1 VGETTAN
8 AEQFRRA
15 AAGIAML
22 GMALTAAAQQDADTV
37 VKLEKIEI
45 TGSRIARIDGESG
58 LPVQIITREEMLDG
72 GVQTMQDLLQ
82 RISANQSYG
91 GFNELQGINNLVV
104 GMTAAS
110 LRGLGTERTLVLMN
124 GRRLAP
130 YALAGGQG
138 VDLSAI
144 PASAIERVEV
154 LKDGASAIYGS
165 DAIGGVINFVL
176 RRDFHGVEVNAN
188 WFATDQGG
196 GDNGR
201 VNVTAGTG
209 SLAKDK
215 YNFFVSADYFK
226 QDQLLGSQRDYTRT
240 AYLPGVGINGTSNRS
255 FPANITQTDPRTGVY
270 GFKGIFN
277 PTIPFPGGA
286 TPQSCA
292 PPNSFPTA
300 TKPYQCGFDFAP
312 LVQTVPESE
321 KLNVI
326 GRMTWELDAN
336 NQFFVEGAYYEG
348 KFKQAIAPTP
358 VSSDF
363 ALVPMRLPPTSPYY
377 PGSFVGGLPGG
388 DPTQPLELD
397 YRLLELGPRKEQTDV
412 SQWNAVVGLQGA
424 FRDWDYTIAATYT
437 TNQQATDFVSG
448 FVYGTKFGA
457 LLGTGVVNPF
467 GTNTEATLALMRATQ
482 ATGQINDNRAT
493 NYGVEWSLANTVYQL
508 PAGQV
513 ALAFGGEAR
522 RESLEQTNADFIIG
536 GDIVGGFGAVPS
548 LASAQRTVLSLFGEL
563 NIPIVKT
570 LEANVAVRY
579 DHYSDFGSTTNPK
592 FTLRWQPAN
601 SVVVRGAYGTGFRA
615 PTLSDL
621 YQPQVI
627 ELDRSGFYNDPIRC
641 PVTDAFADCEAA
653 IKLKTG
659 GNPLLQPEKSR
670 QANAGVVLQPTRDL
684 SLSADYY
691 WVTVNN
697 IIDGVPLDAIL
708 GTDYATWGPSY
719 VVRKPPDAQYPNL
732 PGQIEYVVQ
741 YPTNVGTITTS
752 GIDVNVQWNG
762 PETPVGR
769 FSVGLNGTYVIDFSQ
784 SGFTQDD
791 FPTAV
796 GARGS
801 FGVIAR
807 YRQYAQLNWTNGP
820 WGATLANTYQSG
832 YLEGCSFTDPTGC
845 DSRRV
850 GPYTV
855 WDLQGR
861 YTGITNLTLTLGIR
875 NALDAPPPLTT
886 ATSVGI
892 DPSYADPRGRMFY
905 GALRYVF
912 K

>member
-1 VGETTAN
+1 MCHSNGAGRLGRTAFG
-8 AEQFRRA
+8 A
-15 AAGIAML
+15 IVVAMSTL
-22 GMALTAAAQQDADTV
+22 AAAQQEPVAVLDKV
-37 VKLEKIEI
+37 EV

-58 LPVQIITREEMLDG
+58 LPVQIITRQELIDG
-72 GVQTMQDLLQ
+72 GVQTMQDLMQ

-138 VDLSAI
+138 VDLSSI

-176 RRDFHGVEVNAN
+176 RRDFQGVEVNAN
-188 WFATDQGG
+188 YFATDQGG
-196 GDNGR
+196 GNNGR
-201 VNVTAGTG
+201 FNITAGTG

-215 YNFFVSADYFK
+215 YNVFVSADYFK
-226 QDQLLGSQRDYTRT
+226 QDQLMGYQRDYTRT
-240 AYLPGVGINGTSNRS
+240 AYLPGLGTNGTSNRS
-255 FPANITQTDPRTGVY
+255 FPANITQTDPTTGVY
-270 GFKGIFN
+270 GFKGILN

-312 LVQTVPESE
+312 LGQTVPESE

-326 GRMTWELDAN
+326 GRLTWQLDPD
-336 NQFFVEGAYYEG
+336 NQFFVEGAYYDG
-348 KFKQAIAPTP
+348 KFRQSIAPTP

-363 ALVPMRLPPTSPYY
+363 STVPMRLPSTSPYY
-377 PGSFVGGLPGG
+377 PTSFVAGLPGG
-388 DPTQPLELD
+388 DPAMPLELD
-397 YRLLELGPRKEQTDV
+397 YRLLELGPRREQTDV
-412 SQWNAVVGLQGA
+412 SQWNAVVGLQGV
-424 FRDWDYTIAATYT
+424 FQDWDYTLAATYT
-437 TNQQATDFVSG
+437 TNQQSTDFVSG

-467 GTNTEATLALMRATQ
+467 GANNEATLALMRATQ
-482 ATGQINDNRAT
+482 AIGQINDNRAT
-493 NYGVEWSLANTVYQL
+493 NYGVELSLANTVYQL
-508 PAGQV
+508 PAGQLAV
-513 ALAFGGEAR
+513 AFGGEAR

-536 GDIVGGFGAVPS
+536 GDIVGGFGKVPS
-548 LASAQRTVLSLFGEL
+548 LASAQRTVLSLFGEVD
-563 NIPIVKT
+563 IPIIKT
-570 LEANVAVRY
+570 LDANVAVRY

-592 FTLRWQPAN
+592 FTLRWQPA
-601 SVVVRGAYGTGFRA
+601 SSIVVRAAYGTGFRA

-627 ELDRSGFYNDPIRC
+627 ELDRAGYNDPIRC

-653 IKLKTG
+653 VKLKSG

-670 QANAGVVLQPTRDL
+670 QANVGVVLQPTREL

-732 PGQIEYVVQ
+732 PGQIDYVVQ
-741 YPTNVGTITTS
+741 YPTNVGTVTTS

-762 PETPVGR
+762 PETQLGR
-769 FSVGLNGTYVIDFSQ
+769 FSLGLNGTYVIDFSQ

-791 FPTAV
+791 FPVAV
-796 GARGS
+796 GTRGS
-801 FGVIAR
+801 FGVISR
-807 YRQYAQLNWTNGP
+807 YRQYAQLNWNHGP

-832 YLEGCSFTDPTGC
+832 YWEYCNETDSSGC
-845 DSRRV
+845 DTRRV
-850 GPYTV
+850 NAYTV

-861 YTGITNLTLTLGIR
+861 YTGFANLTLTLGIR
-875 NALDAPPPLTT
+875 NVLDTPPPLTNKNSNGT
-886 ATSVGI
+886 